1 VLISSHNAAVS
12 RLEQWIGSHE
22 EDPLLPDV
30 MALRSAVL
38 ERSHANALHI
48 LPSKRLFK
56 TVSYVLH
63 ELVCAWLLPS
73 EDRSRRTDSEAT
85 QSLLM
90 RLHQAGLGGDSGQ
103 RAFAHAMNAVIDS
116 YVQSAEVKVDW
127 VGRQSVTGR
136 LRSWIRETFVVVA
149 RDGLECL
156 TNKTPVAFFET
167 EMTDWESVA
176 LQKLAEQRIKYCF
189 EYVRAWDH
197 SAGAIADLKVG
208 LRCSP
213 SFKPS

>member
-1 VLISSHNAAVS
+1 
-12 RLEQWIGSHE
+12 
-22 EDPLLPDV
+22 V

-73 EDRSRRTDSEAT
+73 EDRPRRADSAAT

-103 RAFAHAMNAVIDS
+103 RAFAHTMSAVIDS

-136 LRSWIRETFVVVA
+136 LRSWIRETFVIVA

-156 TNKTPVAFFET
+156 TNKAPVTFFET
-167 EMTDWESVA
+167 EMAEWESVA
-176 LQKLAEQRIKYCF
+176 LQKLAKQRIKYCF

-197 SAGAIADLKVG
+197 STGAIADLKVG
-208 LRCSP
+208 LGCS
-213 SFKPS
+213 SGIRLS